1 MRRPW
6 GPSHNSEKKGCSLSQ
21 QHKQGDYKMS
31 KIKYQELSK
40 SATISLCLLA
50 AVTTTSL
57 QAFSSLEDDEI
68 AHYSTTISGLQY
80 QEDRDVFQQEK
91 IHKPFIITK
100 EDGSLKVGNF
110 LKKIQPTLLKFNDLS
125 YSLVKGGGTHLA
137 SAVEDHEFLKQA
149 GWSFKGFLGVEGKD
163 NEHEDLSGLVAY
175 HPQKALMT
183 IVYHGTATIDDG
195 IIAGWDTNFNA
206 TPVDGIEHN
215 LPNFSGKVH
224 QGFAKKYS
232 STRQQMINL
241 IQEYRSKMNDEEKKN
256 FRIVITGHSQAASLG
271 NLALY
276 DIARNYGQDLFGED
290 FNNSLNSRLYGYFLS
305 VPRVGD
311 EYYIKALHTL
321 VGKENLIR
329 QNLHGDPVPVAFGNI
344 HYERMLRF
352 LSPIIKPIVGLKT
365 FSLKGS
371 SIYKDSGYLLLDTTS
386 SARKRM
392 EEKGLDQDVW
402 KNHKKVMEDFAVGQ
416 VSSIQYSL
424 DLGRFKQEVIEETS
438 QSRGFWKVPRFLG
451 AFVKGTALRIVKPL
465 LPAPKAALGLLSNS
479 LVSMFAH
486 LHYGHDSADQ
496 RGAVFC
502 SKIVGAND
510 ELDIIFERG
519 LRKENK

>member
-1 MRRPW
+1 
-6 GPSHNSEKKGCSLSQ
+6 
-21 QHKQGDYKMS
+21 MS

-57 QAFSSLEDDEI
+57 QAFSPLEDDEM
-68 AHYSTTISGLQY
+68 AHYSATISGLQY
-80 QEDRDVFQQEK
+80 QEDRDVSQQQK
-91 IHKPFIITK
+91 IHKPFIITR

-125 YSLVKGGGTHLA
+125 YSLVKGGGTHLK
-137 SAVEDHEFLKQA
+137 SAVEDHEFLTQA
-149 GWSFKGFLGVEGKD
+149 GWSYRSFYGFEGK
-163 NEHEDLSGLVAY
+163 NREHADLPGLVAY

-195 IIAGWDTNFNA
+195 VMAGWDTNFDA
-206 TPVDGIEHN
+206 TPIDGSEYN

-232 STRQQMINL
+232 STRQQMIGL
-241 IQEYRSKMNDEEKKN
+241 IQEYRSKMSDEEKKN
-256 FRIVITGHSQAASLG
+256 FRIVITGHSQGASLG

-311 EYYIKALHTL
+311 EDYIKALHTL
-321 VGKENLIR
+321 VGNENLIR
-329 QNLHGDPVPVAFGNI
+329 QNVHGDPVPVVLGNI
-344 HYERMLRF
+344 HYERTLRF
-352 LSPIIKPIVGLKT
+352 LSPIIKPAVGLKA

-392 EEKGLDQDVW
+392 KDKGLDQDVW
-402 KNHKKVMEDFAVGQ
+402 KNHKKVMEDFAIGQ
-416 VSSIQYSL
+416 VSSIQHSL

-438 QSRGFWKVPRFLG
+438 QSRGFWKVPGFLG
-451 AFVKGTALRIVKPL
+451 ALIKGTALRIVKPF

-479 LVSMFAH
+479 LVSKFAH
-486 LHYGHDSADQ
+486 LHYGHDNADQ

-502 SKIVGAND
+502 SEIVGAGD
-510 ELDIIFERG
+510 ELNVMFGRG

>member
-1 MRRPW
+1 
-6 GPSHNSEKKGCSLSQ
+6 
-21 QHKQGDYKMS
+21 MS

-57 QAFSSLEDDEI
+57 QAFSPLEDDEI

-80 QEDRDVFQQEK
+80 QEDRDVSQQQK
-91 IHKPFIITK
+91 IHKPFIITR
-100 EDGSLKVGNF
+100 EDGSMKVGSF

-137 SAVEDHEFLKQA
+137 LAVKDQELLEQA
-149 GWSFKGFLGVEGKD
+149 GWSFKGFYGFEGRD
-163 NEHEDLSGLVAY
+163 FAHGDLAGLVAY

-183 IVYHGTATIDDG
+183 IVYHGTATVGDG
-195 IIAGWDTNFNA
+195 VHGWDTNFDA
-206 TPVDGIEHN
+206 TPVDGSEYN
-215 LPNFSGKVH
+215 LPNFPGRIH
-224 QGFAKKYS
+224 RGFAKKYF
-232 STRQQMINL
+232 STSQQVIDL
-241 IQEYRSKMNDEEKKN
+241 IQEYRSKMSDEEKKN
-256 FRIVITGHSQAASLG
+256 FRIVITGHSQASSLG

-290 FNNSLNSRLYGYFLS
+290 FNNRLNSRLYGYFLS
-305 VPRVGD
+305 VPRGED
-311 EYYIKALHTL
+311 EDYIKALHAL

-352 LSPIIKPIVGLKT
+352 LSPIIKWKAGLKI

-386 SARKRM
+386 FARKRM
-392 EEKGLDQDVW
+392 KEKGLDQDVW
-402 KNHKKVMEDFAVGQ
+402 KNQKKVMEDFILNQ
-416 VSSIQYSL
+416 KKSIQYAL
-424 DLGRFKQEVIEETS
+424 NLRRFAQEAREETS
-438 QSRGFWKVPRFLG
+438 QSRGLRKAPRFLE
-451 AFVKGTALRIVKPL
+451 ALVKGTALRIVKPF
-465 LPAPKAALGLLSNS
+465 LPVPKAAWELLSNS
-479 LVSMFAH
+479 LVSRFAH

-502 SKIVGAND
+502 SEIVGTGD
-510 ELDIIFERG
+510 ELDVMFERG